1 MKDINT
7 RSNLLVIVLVSDFIH
22 LLKDNDLLFPKK
34 NSDRTASLGILKSTM
49 YKFVVNMAEN
59 RISAKLSAADKDA
72 VMQAIATIKEKLP
85 FLIDLTT
92 EDRRTIVKMGDK
104 SRAFVSKALE
114 VATQNPDF
122 LPRSFDVEE
131 MRRDLALYEALY
143 PVLLSLT
150 QLQELVD
157 DTCMASGSEAYTA
170 ALAVYNYAKASGDV
184 AGLNSVID
192 EMGRRFTR
200 RSKKKKTE
208 VVAG

>member
-1 MKDINT
+1 
-7 RSNLLVIVLVSDFIH
+7 
-22 LLKDNDLLFPKK
+22 
-34 NSDRTASLGILKSTM
+34 
-49 YKFVVNMAEN
+49 MAEN
-59 RISAKLSAADKDA
+59 RISASLSAADKDA
-72 VMQAIATIKEKLP
+72 VMQAIATIREKLP

-114 VATQNPDF
+114 VATQNPNF
-122 LPRSFDVEE
+122 LPRAFDIEE

-157 DTCMASGSEAYTA
+157 DTCMASGSEAYAA

-184 AGLNSVID
+184 AGLDSVID

-200 RSKKKKTE
+200 RSKKKKAE
-208 VVAG
+208 VVIG

>member
-1 MKDINT
+1 M
-7 RSNLLVIVLVSDFIH
+7 S
-22 LLKDNDLLFPKK
+22 
-34 NSDRTASLGILKSTM
+34 
-49 YKFVVNMAEN
+49 EN
-59 RISAKLSAADKDA
+59 RISANLTAADRDA

-114 VATQNPDF
+114 VATQNPNF
-122 LPRSFDVEE
+122 LPRSFDIEE

-184 AGLNSVID
+184 AGLDAVID

-200 RSKKKKTE
+200 RSKKKKAE